1 MRRLISFLR
10 ANYRLFSQHWSVYLL
25 LLVGTNLMI
34 GSVVAP
40 LLTWL
45 VERLM
50 AFNGVTYLTYT
61 NIGPVMLHHPLLLVS
76 LLIILALICAAVYLQ
91 MTFLLRSMCHIQK
104 QTQETYWTIFTE
116 TVRGLV
122 ALRPTTMLAGLLYF
136 LLILP
141 FGQVLFKP
149 VLLSKV
155 TVPAFIIQDMWS
167 SPKIWVPIILVYVSA
182 LVLSIRLITFLPE
195 TIAHP
200 KAKLRTTLKRCWQA
214 TQHQAWR
221 IFLKGSVLTTSVV
234 LVGVGFRLILFIS
247 QEYYDQH
254 LPHQALFLAI
264 LNLFMLEI
272 VSQILLALTV
282 VLVLQVVLNQYG
294 EVPAM
299 ATVVRQAKVKKRTKL
314 TILRQIV
321 TIGLI
326 VTVAGSVAL
335 YNYVYLEG
343 MLDDQPAL
351 ISHRGVD
358 DGNGVQNTIPA
369 LEKTAQEKPD
379 YVEMDV
385 HETKDQQFV
394 VMHDDNL
401 NHLAG
406 VDRDVHDMTLAEL
419 TALTVREN
427 GHSAKVASF
436 DQYLAAAE
444 KQHQK
449 LLVEIKTT
457 NEDSPQMVQ
466 HFIDKCEKR
475 LLKDHSRI
483 HSLSY
488 PIVAEIKQKAP
499 ELFVSFILPYNITF
513 PQTPANGYTMEA
525 TTLNATFVD
534 QAHSKGQTVYAWT
547 VNDEDVMQRMLFTSV
562 DGIITDQLATL
573 KEVVKENND
582 HPSYATRLSIYAN
595 QLAGFNGDAEN

>member
-1 MRRLISFLR
+1 MRRLTSFLR
-10 ANYRLFSQHWSVYLL
+10 ANYRLFRQHWSVYLL
-25 LLVGTNLMI
+25 LLVITNLII
-34 GSVVAP
+34 GSLVAP
-40 LLTWL
+40 LFTWL
-45 VERLM
+45 VERLV
-50 AFNGVTYLTYT
+50 ALNGVTYLTYT
-61 NIGPVMLHHPLLLVS
+61 NLVPVMMRHPLLLIS
-76 LLIILALICAAVYLQ
+76 LLIILVLICAAVYLQ
-91 MTFLLRSMCHIQK
+91 MTFLLRSMRHIQK
-104 QTQETYWTIFTE
+104 QTQETYWMIFKE

-122 ALRPTTMLAGLLYF
+122 ALRPTTMLVGLLYF

-141 FGQVLFKP
+141 FGQVLFKSA
-149 VLLSKV
+149 LLSKV
-155 TVPAFIIQDMWS
+155 TVPDFIIQDMWS
-167 SPKIWVPIILVYVSA
+167 SPKIWVPIILVYASA

-200 KAKLRTTLKRCWQA
+200 KAQLRTTLKHCWQA
-214 TQHQAWR
+214 TQYQAWR
-221 IFLKGSVLTTSVV
+221 IFLKGFVLTTSVAI
-234 LVGVGFRLILFIS
+234 VGVGFRLILFAS
-247 QEYYDQH
+247 QQYYDQH

-264 LNLFMLEI
+264 LNLFILEI

-282 VLVLQVVLNQYG
+282 VLVLQIVLNQYG

-299 ATVVRQAKVKKRTKL
+299 ATVVRQSKVKKRTNL
-314 TILRQIV
+314 TILRQIG

-326 VTVAGSVAL
+326 VIVAGGVAL

-369 LEKTAQEKPD
+369 LEKTAQEEPD

-401 NHLAG
+401 KHLAG
-406 VDRDVHDMTLAEL
+406 VDRGVHDMTLAEL

-444 KQHQK
+444 KHHQK

-466 HFIDKCEKR
+466 HFIDKYEKR
-475 LLKDHSRI
+475 LLKNHNRI

-499 ELFVSFILPYNITF
+499 QLFVSFILPYNITF

-525 TTLNATFVD
+525 TTLDSDFVG
-534 QAHSKGQTVYAWT
+534 QAHGKGQTVYAWT

-562 DGIITDQLATL
+562 DGIITDQLSTL

-582 HPSYATRLSIYAN
+582 HPSYATRLSIYSS
-595 QLAGFNGDAEN
+595 QLAGFNGDVEN

>member
-1 MRRLISFLR
+1 MRRLTSFLR
-10 ANYRLFSQHWSVYLL
+10 ANYRLFRQHWSVYLL
-25 LLVGTNLMI
+25 LLVITNLII
-34 GSVVAP
+34 GSLVAP
-40 LLTWL
+40 LFTWL
-45 VERLM
+45 VERLV
-50 AFNGVTYLTYT
+50 ALNGVTYLTYT
-61 NIGPVMLHHPLLLVS
+61 NLVPVMMRHPLLLIS
-76 LLIILALICAAVYLQ
+76 LLIILVLICAAVYLQ
-91 MTFLLRSMCHIQK
+91 MTFLLRSMRHIQK
-104 QTQETYWTIFTE
+104 QTQETYWMIFKE

-122 ALRPTTMLAGLLYF
+122 ALRPTTMLVGLLYF

-141 FGQVLFKP
+141 FGQVLFKSA
-149 VLLSKV
+149 LLSKV
-155 TVPAFIIQDMWS
+155 TVPDFIIQDMWS
-167 SPKIWVPIILVYVSA
+167 SPKIWVPIILVYASA

-200 KAKLRTTLKRCWQA
+200 KAQLRTTLKRCWQA
-214 TQHQAWR
+214 TQYQAWR
-221 IFLKGSVLTTSVV
+221 IFLKGFVLTTSVAI
-234 LVGVGFRLILFIS
+234 VGVGFRLILFAS
-247 QEYYDQH
+247 QRYYDQH

-264 LNLFMLEI
+264 LNLFILEI

-282 VLVLQVVLNQYG
+282 VLVLQIVLNQYG

-299 ATVVRQAKVKKRTKL
+299 ATVVRQSKVKKRTNL
-314 TILRQIV
+314 TILRQIG

-326 VTVAGSVAL
+326 VIVAGGVAL

-369 LEKTAQEKPD
+369 LEKTAQEEPD

-401 NHLAG
+401 KHLAS
-406 VDRDVHDMTLAEL
+406 VDRGVHDMTLAEL

-444 KQHQK
+444 KHHQK

-466 HFIDKCEKR
+466 HFIDKYEKR
-475 LLKDHSRI
+475 LLKNHNRI

-488 PIVAEIKQKAP
+488 LIVAEIKQKAP
-499 ELFVSFILPYNITF
+499 QLFVSFILPYNITF

-525 TTLNATFVD
+525 TTLDSDFVG
-534 QAHSKGQTVYAWT
+534 QAHGKGQTVYAWT

-562 DGIITDQLATL
+562 DGIITDQLSTL

-582 HPSYATRLSIYAN
+582 HPSYATRLSIYSS
-595 QLAGFNGDAEN
+595 QLAGFNGDVEN